1 MPARRLIV
9 LICVTMGA
17 NTVFIGAFPALL
29 PEIGTTAHPPVGY
42 AAGAGGVAARALPGL
57 GGRRDVPR
65 PVLAGVLTARHT
77 GVLPAALI
85 IVMATLAVTLL
96 AQPRATAP
104 SP

>member
-17 NTVFIGAFPALL
+17 NTVSMGARLDA
-29 PEIGTTAHPPVGY
+29 AARHPPVGH
-42 AAGAGGVAARALPGL
+42 AARAVGLAGRSLPRL
-57 GGRRDVPR
+57 GGRRDVPG

-85 IVMATLAVTLL
+85 IVMTTVAVTLL
-96 AQPRATAP
+96 AHPRATAP